1 MCVFVVSV
9 VHPTIYTFLV
19 VNLRRRAAGVGAPLL
34 VSEVVGVETDKLI
47 QILKE
52 EKDYGVR
59 KQGFLQA
66 LVRLNCCTKDL

>member
-19 VNLRRRAAGVGAPLL
+19 VNPRGRASGVGAPLS

-47 QILKE
+47 RIVKE

-59 KQGFLQA
+59 KHGFLKA
-66 LVRLNCCTKDL
+66 LVRSNCCTKDL